1 MQTYE
6 LPLLHT
12 LPTTPCKPP
21 EGLGRWK
28 TAGEGETH
36 RPAQALQDVVRS
48 ERIRGANAR
57 GRERAVRALA
67 SIATTAHIGAAMS
80 YLDRYKSTTA
90 ADRPPP
96 PPTPS
101 TNATQPPPPQYGDRR
116 VARAADAA
124 RIRAHNR
131 LMRRRLA
138 ATQPQI
144 VHRHSEI
151 VIVARREARARH
163 VDARERRRADLRRSE
178 RESRRQRRSSS
189 PAVHKSNR
197 RGASPPLLNRRDS
210 LVDLCTGRRCAPSGG
225 SGRERP
231 PHALRWRRGAR
242 RTAHETAPSCAGATP
257 SRPAAAAARRVGAT
271 RGCRRPLNRGG
282 AIFESRRTRIW
293 WRNSP
298 VSWRASFDAARSERP
313 PRAAAAWRL
322 GVETVKMCTFR
333 ETLGGLEGGGGEGH
347 K

>member
-1 MQTYE
+1 
-6 LPLLHT
+6 
-12 LPTTPCKPP
+12 
-21 EGLGRWK
+21 
-28 TAGEGETH
+28 
-36 RPAQALQDVVRS
+36 
-48 ERIRGANAR
+48 
-57 GRERAVRALA
+57 
-67 SIATTAHIGAAMS
+67 MS
-80 YLDRYKSTTA
+80 YLDRYKATTS

-131 LMRRRLA
+131 IMRRRLA

-225 SGRERP
+225 SGRARP
-231 PHALRWRRGAR
+231 RHALLWRRGVR
-242 RTAHETAPSCAGATP
+242 RTVRRGGSSCAGATP

-271 RGCRRPLNRGG
+271 RGCRRPSRRGG
-282 AIFESRRTRIW
+282 AIYESRRTRIW
-293 WRNSP
+293 WQSSRGP
-298 VSWRASFDAARSERP
+298 WRASFDAARSGAERTPSSRGDSVCTP
-313 PRAAAAWRL
+313 PARRRRRR
-322 GVETVKMCTFR
+322 GDC
-333 ETLGGLEGGGGEGH
+333 
-347 K
+347 

>member
-21 EGLGRWK
+21 EGLGRRE
-28 TAGEGETH
+28 TAGEGEKH

-80 YLDRYKSTTA
+80 YLDRYKATTS
-90 ADRPPP
+90 ADRPP

-131 LMRRRLA
+131 IMRRRLA

-225 SGRERP
+225 
-231 PHALRWRRGAR
+231 
-242 RTAHETAPSCAGATP
+242 
-257 SRPAAAAARRVGAT
+257 
-271 RGCRRPLNRGG
+271 
-282 AIFESRRTRIW
+282 
-293 WRNSP
+293 
-298 VSWRASFDAARSERP
+298 
-313 PRAAAAWRL
+313 
-322 GVETVKMCTFR
+322 
-333 ETLGGLEGGGGEGH
+333 
-347 K
+347 